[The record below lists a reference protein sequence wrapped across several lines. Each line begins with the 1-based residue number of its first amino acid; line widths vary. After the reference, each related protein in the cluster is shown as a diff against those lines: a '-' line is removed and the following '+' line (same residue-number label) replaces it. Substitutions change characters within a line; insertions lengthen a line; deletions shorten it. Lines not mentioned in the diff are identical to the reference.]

1 MREIDAGYSMSQSNN
16 IDDAVVGDAVLSSK
30 SPIHWIEW
38 QADRAAP
45 RISMPKLTTEKKITE
60 LYANQRKLNPK
71 LSSAEMTAN
80 VIGELADF
88 FGVSKQSARLRMTE
102 LGYEEAQGV
111 LNYANGRYVE
121 NHSFAPGTL
130 GKEMKL

>member
-1 MREIDAGYSMSQSNN
+1 
-16 IDDAVVGDAVLSSK
+16 
-30 SPIHWIEW
+30 
-38 QADRAAP
+38 
-45 RISMPKLTTEKKITE
+45 MPKLTTETKINE
-60 LYANQRKLNPK
+60 LYAKHRRLHPK

-88 FGVSKQSARLRMTE
+88 FGVSKQSARLRMKE

-121 NHSFAPGTL
+121 NHSYAPGAL
-130 GKEMKL
+130 GKDQTFTIDFIQAI